1 MSGLDEQ
8 PRDLDDWQRVVDAW
22 IRAHG
27 GYWERFQIL
36 ARLTEELG
44 EVAAALQRLEGLR
57 PRPSDVD
64 LAGEVGDLLFTL
76 IAFANVNDLRLDDCL
91 AQALRKY
98 QIRDGDA
105 WRTQTGAPVPT
116 TPTQPTTNP

>member
-1 MSGLDEQ
+1 MDEQ
-8 PRDLDDWQRVVDAW
+8 PRDLDDLQQVVDAW

-76 IAFANVNDLRLDDCL
+76 IAFANASGLRLEDCL
-91 AQALRKY
+91 TRVLRKY
-98 QIRDGDA
+98 QIRDSDA
-105 WRTQTGAPVPT
+105 WCQRQEP
-116 TPTQPTTNP
+116 QPD